1 MGALIAGNIVVTFAL
16 VIFAGIW
23 VSLVIEG
30 SNVLKQLSVR
40 HLVTWTFLIE
50 VVLFVVLVAKTW

>member
-16 VIFAGIW
+16 IIFAGIW